1 MYEANIS
8 PNSSYSS
15 DFYTIKDC
23 DSLQNFLEVV
33 KEELSQFDPDDE
45 PCAIIIKYVE
55 FPWYGEKPILKITYT
70 QNFGF
75 IIEDIREN

>member
-15 DFYTIKDC
+15 DFYTIKDY
-23 DSLQNFLEVV
+23 DSLENFVELV

-45 PCAIIIKYVE
+45 PCAIIIKCVE
-55 FPWYGEKPILKITYT
+55 FPWHGEKPILKITYT

-75 IIEDIREN
+75 IIEDIRES